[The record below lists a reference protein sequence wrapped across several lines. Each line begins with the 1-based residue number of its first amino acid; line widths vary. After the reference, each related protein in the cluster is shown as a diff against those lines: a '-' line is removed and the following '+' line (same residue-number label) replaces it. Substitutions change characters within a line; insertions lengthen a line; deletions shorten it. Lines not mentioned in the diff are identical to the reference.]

1 VNFIEIENG
10 ITNLNFF
17 ILFITML
24 LYWFQSSAL
33 IGSNGQLYQQEVFSN
48 FLQITYLCLRWVGSG
63 HFPLSNLYE
72 SLLFLSWVLTF
83 F

>member
-17 ILFITML
+17 HFIYNNVTF
-24 LYWFQSSAL
+24 YWFQSSAL
-33 IGSNGQLYQQEVFSN
+33 ISKWLAFQQEA
-48 FLQITYLCLRWVGSG
+48 
-63 HFPLSNLYE
+63 
-72 SLLFLSWVLTF
+72 F

>member
-10 ITNLNFF
+10 ITNFF

-33 IGSNGQLYQQEVFSN
+33 IGSKWLALSTGSVFFSN
-48 FLQITYLCLRWVGSG
+48 FLQITYLCLRWSDQVIS
-63 HFPLSNLYE
+63 
-72 SLLFLSWVLTF
+72 TK
-83 F
+83 

>member
-33 IGSNGQLYQQEVFSN
+33 IGSKWLALSTGSVFFSN
-48 FLQITYLCLRWVGSG
+48 FTNYLSLLRWVGSG
-63 HFPLSNLYE
+63 HFH
-72 SLLFLSWVLTF
+72 
-83 F
+83 

>member
-33 IGSNGQLYQQEVFSN
+33 LGPNGFINRKRFFSN
-48 FLQITYLCLRWVGSG
+48 FTNYLSRLRWVGSG
-63 HFPLSNLYE
+63 HFH
-72 SLLFLSWVLTF
+72 
-83 F
+83 